1 VSNTT
6 FSASRHVPGAQALGF
21 RSPLLIAAS
30 NCSSVFTVGMVASFI
45 SAEESRR
52 QIDHEIPSPWFR
64 FSWCSATIRHMLD
77 RPALERAVQRAL
89 ARSRGVVLVGPRQAG
104 KTTLAQRFVPRGSP
118 NYFDLESPLDAQR
131 LAEPAQVLG
140 ALRGLVVLDEVQR
153 QPGLFPLLRVLM
165 DRSDAPGQY
174 LLLGSASPSLARQ
187 TGESLLGR
195 VETIEVGGFDLQ
207 ELTLAAGG
215 WSAETADRLWLRGGF
230 PRSWLAAS
238 EEDSLAWRHAAI
250 AQHVQNDLPQFGLG
264 VTTPAMLRFWT
275 MLAHY
280 HGQIWSAAD
289 PARSLGVSEP
299 TVRRYLDILTQ
310 TMMVRQLQPWHENL
324 GKRQVKA
331 PKVYFRDTGL
341 LHALMDVRS
350 LPQLLT
356 HPRAGASWEGFALE
370 QVLRLAQPQQAF
382 FWATHQG
389 AELDLLMLQG
399 GRRTG
404 VEFKRADVP
413 RITPSMRIAIDDLK
427 LDALYVVYPGPYRF
441 PLADNIEAV
450 PLWAMLPGRAA

>member
-1 VSNTT
+1 
-6 FSASRHVPGAQALGF
+6 
-21 RSPLLIAAS
+21 
-30 NCSSVFTVGMVASFI
+30 
-45 SAEESRR
+45 
-52 QIDHEIPSPWFR
+52 
-64 FSWCSATIRHMLD
+64 MLQ
-77 RPALERAVQRAL
+77 RPTLEHAVRLAL

-104 KTTLAQRFVPRGSP
+104 KTTLAQRFVARDSP
-118 NYFDLESPLDAQR
+118 NYFDLENPLHAQR

-140 ALRGLVVLDEVQR
+140 SLQGLVVLDEVQR

-165 DRSDAPGQY
+165 DRSDTPGQF

-187 TGESLLGR
+187 AGESLLGR

-207 ELTLAAGG
+207 EVMLDAGA
-215 WSAETADRLWLRGGF
+215 WSGDAGDRLWLRGGF
-230 PRSWLAAS
+230 PRSWLAAT
-238 EEDSLAWRHAAI
+238 EEDSLAWRQAAI

-264 VTTPAMLRFWT
+264 ISTPTMLRFWT

-280 HGQIWSAAD
+280 HGQVWSAAD

-341 LHALMDVRS
+341 LHALMDLRG

-399 GRRTG
+399 SRRIG

-413 RITPSMRIAIDDLK
+413 RITPSMRIAIDDLR
-427 LDALYVVYPGPYRF
+427 LDALYVVYPGPQRF
-441 PLADNIEAV
+441 RLADAIEAV
-450 PLWAMLPGRAA
+450 PLWAVLPGGEDTLR